1 MARREAPVA
10 TAEMLIR
17 KPADEVYEAFVD
29 PAVTTKFWFTGGN
42 ARLEVGRPVTW
53 AWEMYGVSTRIEVK
67 ELVPAGRYSRQ
78 LERKRSARSNGHF
91 PRAAATLLSRCAI
104 ST

>member
-29 PAVTTKFWFTGGN
+29 PAVTTKFWFTGGS

-67 ELVPAGRYSRQ
+67 ELVPAGRYS